1 MPIRVQEQHQMA
13 CLWKIGEREEQRH
26 EKKLTKQRRNY
37 WPNLFPHIAVEQP
50 LSCWATCFL
59 PRGKGPFAH
68 YIIYWWLG
76 CYFKRRKLV
85 CVESHKTD
93 SCKENGLPEALSRM
107 HVESNILAEV
117 EHKNQ
122 FNNSW
127 FKKLKHNVFR
137 FAQMSISVLWHL
149 CWKTATS
156 FIILMLGLPLTA
168 SGSSIISALLELWL
182 EIV

>member
-1 MPIRVQEQHQMA
+1 MKNGGKGGART
-13 CLWKIGEREEQRH
+13 WEEARKA
-26 EKKLTKQRRNY
+26 EKKLLTESLPTYCSWAAADALFSSTRKRTLCSLHHLLVAWLLLQKKKTGLCWKSLDGFVQGEWFTWGSFQNACGKQYSGR
-37 WPNLFPHIAVEQP
+37 
-50 LSCWATCFL
+50 
-59 PRGKGPFAH
+59 
-68 YIIYWWLG
+68 
-76 CYFKRRKLV
+76 
-85 CVESHKTD
+85 
-93 SCKENGLPEALSRM
+93 
-107 HVESNILAEV
+107 V

-168 SGSSIISALLELWL
+168 SCSSIISALLELWP